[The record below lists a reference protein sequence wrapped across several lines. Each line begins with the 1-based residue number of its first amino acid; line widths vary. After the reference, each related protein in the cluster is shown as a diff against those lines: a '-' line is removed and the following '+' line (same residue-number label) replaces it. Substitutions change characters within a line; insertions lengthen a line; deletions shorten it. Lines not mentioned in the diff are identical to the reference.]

1 MASEELNNR
10 IQINVSIADAFLT
23 RAGFG
28 ILAVV
33 HEHQLG
39 LDRVLTYSSLAG
51 SRADFPSYTPVGKWA
66 TFHFGQ
72 QSAIGGAV
80 PEKLKVIERE
90 TGETMTQALDAAI
103 LVDADFYAVG
113 TPAKLPADIQA
124 GAAWALANSRFF
136 GYSSAEADAITSAD
150 TDSFSVIQALS
161 NNRALGLYTA
171 DAGGEFTIDT
181 ITVAGTTATADLTT
195 FASVPMKVGDTVGI
209 WTSVVPELNAEWAV
223 DTIGALEFT
232 FTVPSGTTS
241 DVATS
246 DAWFNYNLLEA
257 ALFGKMLPQDAG
269 ARTWDIQNLVG
280 VTVDGA
286 AGTTSAKLTGTAQTN
301 LGGKNGNWFADMG
314 GVNVTSGLKSNGFGG
329 KMAGGRYADVQRGA
343 DWLQSNLQVDLA
355 TLLVNES
362 GELGFDADD
371 FQKVQ
376 TSIETRLNIGID
388 NKFLTLFTSGVN
400 AGLPFVVTMP
410 DLGTIP
416 PEDKTARLLAG
427 ITAAANIRGK
437 IQGMEAD
444 INLST

>member
-1 MASEELNNR
+1 MSEELDNR

-33 HEHQLG
+33 HEHQQSG
-39 LDRVLTYSSLAG
+39 LERVQTYSSLSG
-51 SRADFPSYTPVGKWA
+51 SRADFPAYTPVGKWA

-90 TGETMTQALDAAI
+90 DGESMTEALDAAI

-113 TPAKLPADIQA
+113 TPSKVPADIQA
-124 GAAWALANSRFF
+124 GAAWALANNRFF
-136 GYSSAEADAITSAD
+136 GYSTSESDAITSAD

-171 DAGGEFTIDT
+171 DAGGEFVIDSV
-181 ITVAGTTATADLTT
+181 TVASTTATADLTT
-195 FASVPMKVGDTVGI
+195 FDSVPMKVGDKVGI
-209 WTSVVPELNAEWAV
+209 WTSAVPELNAVWTVE
-223 DTIGALEFT
+223 TIGTLEFT
-232 FTVPSGTTS
+232 FTVPSGTSS
-241 DVATS
+241 DASES

-286 AGTTSAKLTGTAQTN
+286 AGTTSIKLTATAQGF
-301 LGGKNGNWFADMG
+301 LGGKNANWFANMG
-314 GVNVTSGLKSNGFGG
+314 GINVTSGLKSNGFGG
-329 KMAGGRYADVQRGA
+329 KMAAGRYADVQRGA
-343 DWLQSNLQVDLA
+343 DWLQSNLQIDLA
-355 TLLVNES
+355 TLLINES

-376 TSIETRLNIGID
+376 TTIETRLNIGID
-388 NKFLTLFTSGVN
+388 NKFLTLFTSGTL
-400 AGLPFVVTMP
+400 AGQPFEVIMP
-410 DLGTIP
+410 ALGTIP